1 MAITT
6 LNLRALNRS
15 DTATSG
21 QLVTAT
27 SATAADFQ
35 DAAGGGKVLQ
45 VVSNTWDDV
54 TSGTTSTFALVTGS
68 GTTITPSA
76 TSSKILI
83 VGFVSCDHSGNN
95 QIRFKLYDSTSE
107 ITGASGS
114 GAVSGYNVTVGH
126 TGHDYSTAGVNA
138 LPYVHLYSP
147 STTSAVT
154 INLYFASA
162 TTGWVNANHGSS
174 GQRFI
179 SNTTLYE
186 IGA

>member
-1 MAITT
+1 
-6 LNLRALNRS
+6 
-15 DTATSG
+15 
-21 QLVTAT
+21 
-27 SATAADFQ
+27 
-35 DAAGGGKVLQ
+35 
-45 VVSNTWDDV
+45 

-126 TGHDYSTAGVNA
+126 TGHSYGTAGVNA